1 MRLLIPRLAWRGS
14 SSKREA
20 RRSLR
25 TGLAALSATALA
37 VALLPEI
44 STASD
49 NKGNTMTY
57 PPTERTDTVDTHFG
71 TMVADPY
78 RWLEGDIRRDG
89 KVEAWITKQKNLT
102 EDYLATLPDRDLFK
116 QRLQALFDHERLPIP
131 PEKRGNRYFFVRSA
145 GLEAQPVLYVRDNGT
160 DRVVVD
166 PNNWSEDG
174 ATALAEWAV
183 SHNGRYLA
191 YAIQEGGADWRTI
204 RVMDIDTGRILDDE
218 IH

>member
-44 STASD
+44 RTASD

-116 QRLQALFDHERLPIP
+116 QRLQALFDHEPLFLRP
-131 PEKRGNRYFFVRSA
+131 KRRFG
-145 GLEAQPVLYVRDNGT
+145 
-160 DRVVVD
+160 
-166 PNNWSEDG
+166 G
-174 ATALAEWAV
+174 ATRPV
-183 SHNGRYLA
+183 CPRQRNGSRCCRPQQL
-191 YAIQEGGADWRTI
+191 
-204 RVMDIDTGRILDDE
+204 V
-218 IH
+218 

>member
-1 MRLLIPRLAWRGS
+1 MRLLIPRLSWRGP

-25 TGLAALSATALA
+25 TGLAVLSATALA
-37 VALLPEI
+37 IALLPEI

-71 TMVADPY
+71 TTVADPY

-102 EDYLATLPDRDLFK
+102 ED
-116 QRLQALFDHERLPIP
+116 
-131 PEKRGNRYFFVRSA
+131 
-145 GLEAQPVLYVRDNGT
+145 
-160 DRVVVD
+160 
-166 PNNWSEDG
+166 
-174 ATALAEWAV
+174 
-183 SHNGRYLA
+183 
-191 YAIQEGGADWRTI
+191 
-204 RVMDIDTGRILDDE
+204 
-218 IH
+218 